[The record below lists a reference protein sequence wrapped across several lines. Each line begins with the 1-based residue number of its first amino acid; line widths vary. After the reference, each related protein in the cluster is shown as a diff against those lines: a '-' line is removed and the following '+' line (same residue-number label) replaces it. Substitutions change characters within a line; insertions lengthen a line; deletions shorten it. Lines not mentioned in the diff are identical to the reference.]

1 MDTEKL
7 SHWVQIVSGIAL
19 VAGLA
24 LVIIEMRQTKQ
35 LVRTQLI
42 AESEALGLSRNLTLL
57 GENPAKA
64 LAKTCDPNSEM
75 SREEALV
82 LNHLYY
88 SHLYTVFRAY
98 EVNTRGGF
106 EDEYWKDIGEA
117 RLREIFAT
125 PHGRAWWL
133 AGTKSVKPTPI
144 HKLGNQL
151 LNELG
156 PPACQPAVDAIMDSH
171 QARLTAN

>member
-24 LVIIEMRQTKQ
+24 LVLIEMRQTKQ

-57 GENPAKA
+57 GENPARA
-64 LAKTCDPNSEM
+64 LAKTCDSDSEM

-98 EVNTRGGF
+98 EVDTRGGF
-106 EDEYWKDIGEA
+106 EDEYWKAIGEA

-125 PHGRAWWL
+125 PHGRAWWI
-133 AGTKSVKPTPI
+133 AGTKSLRATPI
-144 HKLGNQL
+144 IKFGNQL

-156 PPACQPAVDAIMDSH
+156 PPTCHPTVDAILDSH
-171 QARLTAN
+171 KSR